1 MKKCLSLILVLAMVL
16 CMAAYGAAPAQA
28 TQAGTYTQKWPQCA
42 GVPTQARTYTPGTY
56 TGVGAGKNGDITVEV
71 TFSADKIERITVV
84 SHSETPS
91 LSDAAIANIP
101 TQIVEAQSLGVDAV
115 SGATYTSNGI
125 VDAVADAVK
134 QAGGDV
140 EALKSVQIA
149 AGEHV
154 EEELTTDVVVVG
166 GGGAGMS
173 AAVRLA
179 ELGQQVILFE
189 KASFLGGAIS
199 VSGGNQV
206 IMGSQ
211 LQADN
216 GVEDDSVESMVADF
230 EANGAGKNNKEIL
243 TLFAENVGAATDWLV
258 ASCGI
263 EFDAGLHQLGEY
275 SHNRELAYTGGG
287 AGFAERMRKAVERSG
302 ATVYLSTKVES
313 LLVEDGAVVGVKA
326 VSTDGTKEYTVHA
339 ANVVLATGGY
349 GNNKDMLTDEMKSA
363 LYYGPSTSTGDGIR
377 MAEAVNAQT
386 ANMEYGKRYPNGIE
400 VDTGIAKSTIA
411 GNIVGWTMS
420 AILVNADGNRVV
432 NEKASNRTILEEELQ
447 QPGGM
452 LYLLLDSETFEVWK
466 TKLAP
471 AGISEGDIEKYLA
484 ANGTTTPVFAHGE
497 TLEEAAAAAGV
508 NAENLAATVE
518 KYNSF
523 VEKGE
528 DADFGRNASYLTM
541 KIGAG
546 PYYLIEQK
554 PRFATTMGGLVVNT
568 NMQVLNQEGSA
579 ISGLYAAGE
588 TCGQVMGDDSP
599 SGANNAWAITSGKLA
614 ADAIA
619 AK

>member
-1 MKKCLSLILVLAMVL
+1 MKKYLSLILVLAMVL

-71 TFSADKIERITVV
+71 TFSAEKIERITVV

-101 TQIVEAQSLGVDAV
+101 TQIVESQSLGVDAV

-125 VDAVADAVK
+125 VEAVADAVK

-230 EANGAGKNNKEIL
+230 EANGANKNNEEIL

-568 NMQVLNQEGSA
+568 NMQVLNQDGNA

>member
-1 MKKCLSLILVLAMVL
+1 MKKYLSLILVLAMVL

-28 TQAGTYTQKWPQCA
+28 TQAG
-42 GVPTQARTYTPGTY
+42 TYTPGTY

-149 AGEHV
+149 SGEHV

-230 EANGAGKNNKEIL
+230 EANGANKNNEEIL

-302 ATVYLSTKVES
+302 AAVYLSTKVES

>member
-1 MKKCLSLILVLAMVL
+1 MKKYLSLILVLAMVL
-16 CMAAYGAAPAQA
+16 CMAAYGAAPVQA
-28 TQAGTYTQKWPQCA
+28 ENANLF
-42 GVPTQARTYTPGTY
+42 TPGTY

-125 VDAVADAVK
+125 VEAVADAVK

-140 EALKSVQIA
+140 EALKNVQIA

-230 EANGAGKNNKEIL
+230 EANGANKNNEEIL

-447 QPGGM
+447 QSGGM

>member
-16 CMAAYGAAPAQA
+16 CMAAYGAAPVQA
-28 TQAGTYTQKWPQCA
+28 ENANLF
-42 GVPTQARTYTPGTY
+42 TPGTY

-125 VDAVADAVK
+125 VEAVADAVK

-230 EANGAGKNNKEIL
+230 EANGAGKNNEEIL

-568 NMQVLNQEGSA
+568 NMQVLNQDGNA

-619 AK
+619 SK

>member
-71 TFSADKIERITVV
+71 TFSAEKIESIRIV
-84 SHSETPS
+84 SHTETPS
-91 LSDAAIANIP
+91 LSDAAIEQIP
-101 TQIVEAQSLGVDAV
+101 AKIVESQSLGVDAV
-115 SGATYTSNGI
+115 SGATYTSDGI
-125 VDAVADAVK
+125 VEAVADAVK

-140 EALKSVQIA
+140 EALKNVQVA

-189 KASFLGGAIS
+189 KSSFLGGAIS

-206 IMGSQ
+206 VMGAQ

-230 EANGAGKNNKEIL
+230 EANGANKNNEEIL

-339 ANVVLATGGY
+339 VNVVLATGGY

-452 LYLLLDSETFEVWK
+452 LYLLLDAETFEVWK

-471 AGISEGDIEKYLA
+471 AGISDGDIEKYLA

-568 NMQVLNQEGSA
+568 NMQVLNQGGSA

>member
-1 MKKCLSLILVLAMVL
+1 MKKYLSLILVLAMVL
-16 CMAAYGAAPAQA
+16 CMAAYGAAPVQA
-28 TQAGTYTQKWPQCA
+28 TQAG
-42 GVPTQARTYTPGTY
+42 TYTPGTY

-71 TFSADKIERITVV
+71 TFSAEKIESIRIV
-84 SHSETPS
+84 SHTETPS
-91 LSDAAIANIP
+91 LSDAAIEQIP
-101 TQIVEAQSLGVDAV
+101 AKIVESQSLGVDAV
-115 SGATYTSNGI
+115 SGATYTSDGI
-125 VDAVADAVK
+125 VEAVADAVK

-140 EALKSVQIA
+140 EALKNVQVA

-206 IMGSQ
+206 VMGAQ

-230 EANGAGKNNKEIL
+230 EANGANKNNEEIL

-420 AILVNADGNRVV
+420 AILVNTDGNRVV

>member
-71 TFSADKIERITVV
+71 TFSAEKIERITVI

-140 EALKSVQIA
+140 EALKNVQIA

-349 GNNKDMLTDEMKSA
+349 GNNKDMLTDKMKSA

-508 NAENLAATVE
+508 NAENLAVTVE

>member
-1 MKKCLSLILVLAMVL
+1 MKKYLSLILVLAMVL

-28 TQAGTYTQKWPQCA
+28 
-42 GVPTQARTYTPGTY
+42 TQARTYTPGTY

-71 TFSADKIERITVV
+71 TFSAEKIERITVV

-101 TQIVEAQSLGVDAV
+101 TQIVESQSLGVDAV

-125 VDAVADAVK
+125 VEAVADAVK

-140 EALKSVQIA
+140 EALKNVQIA
-149 AGEHV
+149 SGEHV

-230 EANGAGKNNKEIL
+230 EANGAGKNNEEIL